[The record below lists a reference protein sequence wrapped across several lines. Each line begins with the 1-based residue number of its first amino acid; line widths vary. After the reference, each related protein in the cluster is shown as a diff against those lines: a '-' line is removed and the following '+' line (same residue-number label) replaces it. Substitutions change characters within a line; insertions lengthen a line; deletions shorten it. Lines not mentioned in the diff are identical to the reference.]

1 MDILIRVMRRQERL
15 KNSLT
20 PYLHVFFGGRSN
32 FRIFGEKYNEK
43 SLIQQEKLF
52 LYMTLVINI
61 YIVYLDYANTS
72 YEGYAGE
79 SWFNDILNW
88 DNFHYFE
95 LSFFSVQFGLAC
107 LMCIRSLLN
116 SRAADEL
123 KIDSILL
130 LDIFRPLEIFSW
142 IFSSLLGMVYI
153 LLESWWR
160 VFVVLL
166 SGAGLYGFFMDIE
179 LSFLYSICLLEIVG
193 QISAIEILVEAMRL
207 NVVAIFWTIVRIICI
222 LSY

>member
-1 MDILIRVMRRQERL
+1 MDTLIRVMRRQQRL

-32 FRIFGEKYNEK
+32 FHIFGEKYNEK
-43 SLIQQEKLF
+43 SIIQQEKLF

-61 YIVYLDYANTS
+61 YIVYVDYANTS
-72 YEGYAGE
+72 DKGYAGE

-88 DNFHYFE
+88 EHFHYFE

-123 KIDSILL
+123 RIDSIML
-130 LDIFRPLEIFSW
+130 LDIFRPFEVLSW
-142 IFSSLLGMVYI
+142 MFSSLLGMVYI
-153 LLESWWR
+153 LFESWWR
-160 VFVVLL
+160 VFVMLL
-166 SGAGLYGFFMDIE
+166 SGAGLYGFLVDIE

-193 QISAIEILVEAMRL
+193 QISSIEILVEAMRL
-207 NVVAIFWTIVRIICI
+207 NVAAIFWTIVRLIFI
-222 LSY
+222 L